1 MRYVCLVQYSSR
13 RGRCADTNIAS
24 LSFPAYPT
32 LSLSLPLSLV
42 GLSSLF
48 LATFSS
54 LKYFQTTLPSL
65 ETELDSVKFLTFL
78 GILCPVIGLFSAT
91 FMRVLPTAALSN
103 KVKLREDGES
113 IMTVSSEGMTDDAE
127 RYLTMSQSLHLDE
140 RTPLLIGGIEAAWE
154 EVEEMERG
162 KDVSWTVAGMLR
174 DWEGFWAFGI
184 ILALCVGP
192 VSDLSLLTRD
202 VLTADDCSRKRSLH
216 RSDLS

>member
-1 MRYVCLVQYSSR
+1 M
-13 RGRCADTNIAS
+13 
-24 LSFPAYPT
+24 
-32 LSLSLPLSLV
+32 
-42 GLSSLF
+42 
-48 LATFSS
+48 
-54 LKYFQTTLPSL
+54 
-65 ETELDSVKFLTFL
+65 
-78 GILCPVIGLFSAT
+78 
-91 FMRVLPTAALSN
+91 LPTAALSN
-103 KVKLREDGES
+103 RVKLREDGES

-192 VSDLSLLTRD
+192 VSGLSLLTRD
-202 VLTADDCSRKRSLH
+202 VHTADDCSQKRSLH